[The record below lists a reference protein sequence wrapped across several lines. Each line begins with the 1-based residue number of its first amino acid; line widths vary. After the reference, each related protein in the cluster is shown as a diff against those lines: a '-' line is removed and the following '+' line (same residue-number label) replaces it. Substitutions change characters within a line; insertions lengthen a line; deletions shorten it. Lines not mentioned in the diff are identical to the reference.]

1 MASPLSSTICR
12 RTILS
17 AGARPGGVE
26 FLLPLDP
33 GTSHPV
39 RSHRAI
45 LAAALKAKGLSH
57 AAIAKTM
64 GWDSPGTVGHKLR
77 GRNKWGPGE
86 LERMC
91 ELAGMTLVMLAE
103 QSDDLHLAR
112 RPEAIEAAAILDE
125 ISPEE
130 VAAAM
135 ALLRAYRA
143 NRSNR

>member
-1 MASPLSSTICR
+1 MIGPDANGSGPVELISPVSPRMSRL
-12 RTILS
+12 
-17 AGARPGGVE
+17 
-26 FLLPLDP
+26 
-33 GTSHPV
+33 V
-39 RSHRAI
+39 RNHRAI

-57 AAIAKTM
+57 ADIAKVM

-91 ELAGMTLVMLAE
+91 ELAGMTVVMLAE

-112 RPEAIEAAAILDE
+112 RPEAIEAAAIVDE
-125 ISPEE
+125 IDPAE

-143 NRSNR
+143 KRS

>member
-1 MASPLSSTICR
+1 M
-12 RTILS
+12 
-17 AGARPGGVE
+17 
-26 FLLPLDP
+26 
-33 GTSHPV
+33 
-39 RSHRAI
+39 
-45 LAAALKAKGLSH
+45 SH
-57 AAIAKTM
+57 AAIAKMM

-91 ELAGMTLVMLAE
+91 EIAGMTLVMLAE
-103 QSDDLHLAR
+103 QSDDLHLAKR
-112 RPEAIEAAAILDE
+112 RESVEAAAILDE

-143 NRSNR
+143 KKSDS

>member
-1 MASPLSSTICR
+1 MPLSTTSCR
-12 RTILS
+12 RTIFP
-17 AGARPGGVE
+17 GAIWPGPVE
-26 FLLPLDP
+26 LFTPSKAQP
-33 GTSHPV
+33 SHPV

-45 LAAALKAKGLSH
+45 LSAALKAKGLSH
-57 AAIAKTM
+57 EDIAKAM
-64 GWDSPGTVGHKLR
+64 GWKSPATAGHKLR

-91 ELAGMTLVMLAE
+91 ELAGMTIVMLAE

-112 RPEAIEAAAILDE
+112 RPEAVEAAAILDE
-125 ISPEE
+125 IEPGE

-143 NRSNR
+143 KKNDR